1 LEVTFESNKLERI
14 CEDEKSMVRRF
25 GPKQAK
31 RLMLRL
37 DDLLSADTLE
47 DLRNNPGRYHP
58 LKGNWSGHISVDLV
72 HPYRLIFRPTA
83 DPPPVDPGGGL
94 DWSKVTAVTIVKVED
109 TH

>member
-1 LEVTFESNKLERI
+1 MEVSFESSKLERI
-14 CEDEKSMVRRF
+14 CEDEKRMVRRF
-25 GPKQAK
+25 GARQAK

-47 DLRNNPGRYHP
+47 DLRDNPGRYHE
-58 LKGNWSGHISVDLV
+58 LTSNWTGHLSVDLV

-83 DPPPVDPGGGL
+83 DPPRTGTGGEL
-94 DWSKVTAVTIVKVED
+94 VWSEVTAVTVVAIED